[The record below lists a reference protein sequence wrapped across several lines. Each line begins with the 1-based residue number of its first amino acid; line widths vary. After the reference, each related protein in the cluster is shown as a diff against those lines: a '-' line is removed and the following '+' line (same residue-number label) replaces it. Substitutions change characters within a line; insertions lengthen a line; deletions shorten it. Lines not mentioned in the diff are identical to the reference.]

1 MHGKYVAYHRVS
13 TKEQN
18 LDRGINEIMEYC
30 REHKIV
36 LHKNKVYTDKQT
48 GKNFDR
54 PSYNILKEEVL
65 EEGDMLIITE
75 LDRLGRN
82 KDATLKEIRTLKDN
96 GIRLLVLEL
105 PTTLVDL
112 SSYNNEMATM
122 FVETVNNMMI
132 ELYTSIADAEMKK
145 RVKRQREGIEQMKQR
160 GDWDKYGRPR
170 VLELKTF
177 KKEYEAVERGE
188 IKPFELMKKLGMTK
202 STYYRYKKLCSDSSI
217 GTTGSKQNEK

>member
-48 GKNFDR
+48 GKHFDR
-54 PSYNILKEEVL
+54 PSYNMLKEEIL
-65 EEGDMLIITE
+65 ESGDTLIISE
-75 LDRLGRN
+75 LDRLGRDKN
-82 KDATLKEIRTLKDN
+82 ATLKEIRWLKDH
-96 GIRLLVLEL
+96 GIRLLILEL
-105 PTTLVDL
+105 AIILKDIPSH
-112 SSYNNEMATM
+112 SSEEQEIMTDTM
-122 FVETVNNMMI
+122 NNMVI
-132 ELYTSIADAEMKK
+132 EIFTALAHTEMLK
-145 RVKRQREGIEQMKQR
+145 RVKRQREGIEQMKKR
-160 GDWDKYGRPR
+160 GEWDKYGRPR
-170 VLELKTF
+170 VMDLKAF

-217 GTTGSKQNEK
+217 GTTGSKQSEK